1 MTDLA
6 NKHKLALVHDK
17 NPLAYKKIGSF
28 VLINLALAMGIQ
40 IILCPACFG
49 DFALFIE
56 GLDDF
61 IYSFLLSC
69 FLSGGIGFIVSKSDK
84 HFPWLDAPFSRL
96 VFDILVVTTY
106 TFIVSFCL
114 ATIFSIFVWEYFK
127 LEDMAWGAMVS
138 STKLP
143 IGIALSITLILT
155 SRSFLIEW
163 RQAAIAAEQ
172 MRNERLAW
180 QYQSLKDQLNPHFLF
195 NSLNVLS
202 NLIYEDPDQANAFIE
217 KLSKIYRYVLDV
229 QYEELVGLDQELA
242 FAKNYLELQELRFG
256 SKLSYVIT
264 VDDSTHYALPPLTLQ
279 LLLENAIKHNAATKE
294 KPLVI
299 SIKQE
304 GNELKVI
311 NTFSPRT
318 TQPGESGIGLNNIKE
333 RYGFMTDRMVV
344 IEKNESLFEVSL
356 PLLTK
361 PLI

>member
-1 MTDLA
+1 
-6 NKHKLALVHDK
+6 
-17 NPLAYKKIGSF
+17 
-28 VLINLALAMGIQ
+28 
-40 IILCPACFG
+40 
-49 DFALFIE
+49 
-56 GLDDF
+56 
-61 IYSFLLSC
+61 
-69 FLSGGIGFIVSKSDK
+69 
-84 HFPWLDAPFSRL
+84 
-96 VFDILVVTTY
+96 VVTTY

-114 ATIFSIFVWEYFK
+114 ATIFSIFVWDYFK
-127 LEDMAWGAMVS
+127 LEDVGWGAMIS

-172 MRNERLAW
+172 MRSERLAW

-202 NLIYEDPDQANAFIE
+202 NLVYENPDQANAFIE

-229 QYEELVGLDQELA
+229 QYEELVTLDQELA

-256 SKLSYVIT
+256 TKLSYIIK
-264 VDDSTHYALPPLTLQ
+264 VDEPSNFSLPPLTLQ
-279 LLLENAIKHNAATKE
+279 LLLENAIKHNAATKD

-304 GNELKVI
+304 NNQLRVI
-311 NTFSPRT
+311 NTFNPRVT
-318 TQPGESGIGLNNIKE
+318 EIGESGIGLKNIKE
-333 RYGFMTDRMVV
+333 RYGFMTDRMVA
-344 IEKNESLFEVSL
+344 IDKNESLFTVSL

-361 PLI
+361 PLT